1 MIKVIDFYADWC
13 RPCKQL
19 APILDEIA
27 KEHSDI
33 QIEKIDIE
41 DDKNEQIV
49 LQHTIYSIPTLI
61 IFKDGEQ
68 VDKIV
73 GMVPKQRII
82 EVLNKYK

>member
-41 DDKNEQIV
+41 DDKNEHIV

>member
-19 APILDEIA
+19 APILEEINA
-27 KEHSDI
+27 ENSHIS
-33 QIEKIDIE
+33 IEKIDIE
-41 DDKNEQIV
+41 DDKNEELV
-49 LQHTIYSIPTLI
+49 AQHTIYSIPTLI
-61 IFKDGEQ
+61 IFKDDIQ

-73 GMVPKQRII
+73 GGVSKNRIM

>member
-19 APILDEIA
+19 APILEEINA
-27 KEHSDI
+27 ENSHIS
-33 QIEKIDIE
+33 IEKIDIE
-41 DDKNEQIV
+41 DDKNEELVSQYV
-49 LQHTIYSIPTLI
+49 IYSIPTLI
-61 IFKDGEQ
+61 IFKDDIQ

-73 GMVPKQRII
+73 GGVSKNRIM